1 MARAPLRCLG
11 VRADC
16 VTAVEPG
23 LTETET
29 TKGMQS
35 DDMTQIRNNYAK
47 IIPLGRSGTP
57 DDVAQIVA
65 FLASEGS
72 RWVTGSTI
80 TASGGRV
87 LF

>member
-1 MARAPLRCLG
+1 MLTPLP
-11 VRADC
+11 
-16 VTAVEPG
+16 AVEPG
-23 LTETET
+23 LTETEKT
-29 TKGMQS
+29 EDMQS
-35 DDMTQIRNNYAK
+35 DTMNLIRENYAK
-47 IIPLGRSGTP
+47 ITPFGRSGTP

-87 LF
+87 LI